1 MIAAMLAAVL
11 ASTMGGVSVPAVGSV
26 ASVATTDGAS
36 TPRNVVP
43 PGDEPAVRVT
53 LNSQNVFDPGD
64 RARVRVHVRDDS
76 YLVVLHATP
85 SGMVQVLYPTNP
97 GDDDFVHANTDVD
110 VQGNGMDASFVVANT
125 RGAGTVYAAVSR
137 DPFHFD
143 GFSSGAQWAANEL
156 PDTAHAATAEAVMTD
171 VVQRMATAGGRFDYD
186 LVTYTVTPHHGPPSN
201 TYANAEPDGGAY
213 APDWGA
219 YGPSYDPWY
228 DPWYGPEYGMYMGGP
243 WGYNPW
249 WGYSPWYYGPGFY
262 GAGFGLGV
270 GFGLG
275 FGGGCWSCGYGGYGY
290 YGGYYPGYFHG
301 GPFLHRPGFVPPVG
315 YVTHGALF
323 ASGRGLGGVGYVSR
337 GFAARPAMFASAHF
351 TTAPGGIARSG
362 LYHSAMAPTVFRQ
375 VRSSSQVAHPGLG
388 RVVATNDGAQ
398 AAHGM
403 RATPVPEGSERAS
416 TGERAVGE
424 RAVGTRVGGAAGTPY
439 RAPSGGAAAFR
450 APARAYRVAPQ
461 ARSGGEGGYDAPRG
475 GGGERAAP
483 RGGGGESRGGG
494 GGHAHMSSYGG
505 GGHAGGGHFGGG
517 GGHGGGHR

>member
-11 ASTMGGVSVPAVGSV
+11 ASTMGGVSVPAVGPV

-125 RGAGTVYAAVSR
+125 RGTGTVYAAVSR

-143 GFSSGAQWAANEL
+143 GFSSGVQWAANEL

-219 YGPSYDPWY
+219 VRTILRSVVRPVVRSGVRHVPGWPVGLQPLVGVQPVVLRLWIL
-228 DPWYGPEYGMYMGGP
+228 
-243 WGYNPW
+243 WGRLRARRRVRARVRWRVLELRLRRLWVLRRVLSGLLTRRPVLAPTRVRPA
-249 WGYSPWYYGPGFY
+249 SRLRDARCTVCLGPGPRWS
-262 GAGFGLGV
+262 GVCVAWLCCAAGDV
-270 GFGLG
+270 
-275 FGGGCWSCGYGGYGY
+275 C
-290 YGGYYPGYFHG
+290 
-301 GPFLHRPGFVPPVG
+301 
-315 YVTHGALF
+315 
-323 ASGRGLGGVGYVSR
+323 
-337 GFAARPAMFASAHF
+337 
-351 TTAPGGIARSG
+351 
-362 LYHSAMAPTVFRQ
+362 
-375 VRSSSQVAHPGLG
+375 
-388 RVVATNDGAQ
+388 
-398 AAHGM
+398 
-403 RATPVPEGSERAS
+403 ERALYDGPRWYR
-416 TGERAVGE
+416 TERAVSQRHG
-424 RAVGTRVGGAAGTPY
+424 ADGIPSGAQFFAGGAPGIGTRRRHERQGASGAWDAGD
-439 RAPSGGAAAFR
+439 S
-450 APARAYRVAPQ
+450 
-461 ARSGGEGGYDAPRG
+461 SPRG
-475 GGGERAAP
+475 IGTGKRWRAC
-483 RGGGGESRGGG
+483 SW
-494 GGHAHMSSYGG
+494 
-505 GGHAGGGHFGGG
+505 
-517 GGHGGGHR
+517 